1 MAHAARSTANSLRA
15 RKHEAEK
22 ALRAARLRDLRARTA
37 LIASTGAAAVARRMV
52 VELTHRE
59 LQRATAE
66 LAAAA
71 EALAAADARQIP
83 LAAWRGAGPPPPPR
97 AAAAPPA
104 APASEANEPLLA
116 WGRAHGAGA

>member
-1 MAHAARSTANSLRA
+1 MAHAAHSTPHSLRA
-15 RKHEAEK
+15 RKLEAEK

-52 VELTHRE
+52 VELAHRE

-71 EALAAADARQIP
+71 EALAAADSRQIP
-83 LAAWRGAGPPPPPR
+83 LAAWHR
-97 AAAAPPA
+97 AAAPRPGAGARPPA
-104 APASEANEPLLA
+104 APAAEANEPLLA
-116 WGRAHGAGA
+116 WARDHGAGA

>member
-83 LAAWRGAGPPPPPR
+83 LAAWRGAGPPPP
-97 AAAAPPA
+97 AAARPPA